1 MLELNSLL
9 CKSHESSK
17 SNSRLFSAFRLAITT
32 LPFLFFFPS
41 VARSK
46 MVVVVNVRPRPD
58 VVLFMRPTKPGTDP
72 YRFPPFYENLSDF
85 SFFFF
90 GIEKENFKLSKLK
103 SGKWFGQ
110 SVNMLSEWLRNPGK
124 GTFGELK
131 SKKTIPE
138 GVCPQTFLEVRNRS
152 VFILDPRLQT

>member
-1 MLELNSLL
+1 MLGLGRTSY
-9 CKSHESSK
+9 
-17 SNSRLFSAFRLAITT
+17 FSWDQ
-32 LPFLFFFPS
+32 PNQ
-41 VARSK
+41 ARIHTGFH
-46 MVVVVNVRPRPD
+46 R
-58 VVLFMRPTKPGTDP
+58 FMKICQI
-72 YRFPPFYENLSDF
+72 FH
-85 SFFFF
+85 FFFF